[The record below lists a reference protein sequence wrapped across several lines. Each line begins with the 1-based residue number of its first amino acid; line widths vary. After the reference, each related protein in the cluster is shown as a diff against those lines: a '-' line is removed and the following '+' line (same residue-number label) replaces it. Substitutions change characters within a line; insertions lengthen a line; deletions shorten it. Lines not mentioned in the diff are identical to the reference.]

1 MAGGFGRA
9 EDTARAHCQVII
21 EMQHFKDDLI
31 FAITVSFSQVENPNQ
46 NLEAT
51 ISRVRH
57 LPPPARPPAVILSRC
72 SLEPSAGVRTAARP
86 CSFARWRK
94 TITAEAAMAAAAE
107 NNLPPSFFRLPRS
120 PRSIHSSVHAR
131 QHRRSAATADLPH
144 VCISTMHIDWRYR
157 K

>member
-1 MAGGFGRA
+1 MAGGFG
-9 EDTARAHCQVII
+9 RAHCQVII
-21 EMQHFKDDLI
+21 EMHHFKDDLT
-31 FAITVSFSQVENPNQ
+31 FAITVSISQVENPNQ

-57 LPPPARPPAVILSRC
+57 LPPPARPSAVILSRC

-131 QHRRSAATADLPH
+131 QRRRSAAAPAYPMFAYQQ
-144 VCISTMHIDWRYR
+144 CISTGVIGSN
-157 K
+157 

>member
-9 EDTARAHCQVII
+9 ADTAKPAWGTTFSVHDYMLATPI
-21 EMQHFKDDLI
+21 
-31 FAITVSFSQVENPNQ
+31 SFSQEENPHQ

-57 LPPPARPPAVILSRC
+57 LPPPARPSAVILSRC

-94 TITAEAAMAAAAE
+94 TITAEAAMAAAAAE

-120 PRSIHSSVHAR
+120 PRRIHSSVHAR
-131 QHRRSAATADLPH
+131 QRRRSADLPH
-144 VCISTMHIDWRYR
+144 VCISTVHIDWLYR